1 MITVYVIWQQ
11 IPLLNKEV
19 ILSYHRIKKQAE
31 LIVSTNKST
40 RIEEHII
47 LPEDIKR
54 IREIRLF
61 IAKDALND
69 IKNIASKIKCSPD
82 DMLILRAEII
92 SRIKQTE
99 SRLGAEFIYD
109 DEIEKYLNALTM
121 GIE

>member
-19 ILSYHRIKKQAE
+19 ILSYHRVKKQAE

-61 IAKDALND
+61 IASDALNN
-69 IKNIASKIKCSPD
+69 IKHISKQIKCEPE
-82 DMLILRAEII
+82 DMLILRSEIV
-92 SRIKQTE
+92 SRIKEAE
-99 SRLGAEFIYD
+99 SRLNIEFIYD
-109 DEIEKYLNALTM
+109 DEIEKYLNALVM